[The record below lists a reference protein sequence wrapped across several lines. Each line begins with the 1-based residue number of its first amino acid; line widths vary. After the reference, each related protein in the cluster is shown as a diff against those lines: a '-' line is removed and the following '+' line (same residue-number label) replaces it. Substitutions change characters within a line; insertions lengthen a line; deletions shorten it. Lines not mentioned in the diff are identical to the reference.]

1 MIDCIEKCN
10 DDDCKRQ
17 CARDEAICV
26 DGKLLNYAT
35 MSKCPQSVL
44 AMLNVMKAV
53 TTAKTLFVNAK
64 VRVQILEKQSRKKPN

>member
-1 MIDCIEKCN
+1 MWVYFEFRDLNLGEVCTEICIDDMIDCIEKCN

-35 MSKCPQSVL
+35 ISKCP
-44 AMLNVMKAV
+44 
-53 TTAKTLFVNAK
+53 
-64 VRVQILEKQSRKKPN
+64 